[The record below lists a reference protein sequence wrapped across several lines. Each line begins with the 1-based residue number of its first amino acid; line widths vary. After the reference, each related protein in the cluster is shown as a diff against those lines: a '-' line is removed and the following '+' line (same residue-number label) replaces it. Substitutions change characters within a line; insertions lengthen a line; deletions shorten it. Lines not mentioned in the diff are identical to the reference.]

1 MLQYVCEVCR
11 KVKPENQEWILGF
24 DVQVEGERVMKRSLV
39 FADGW
44 DEKRAIEWS
53 AIHLCSETC
62 KQKYMKLTRAA

>member
-1 MLQYVCEVCR
+1 MLQYICEVCH

-39 FADGW
+39 FADAW
-44 DEKRAIEWS
+44 EDERAIEWT
-53 AIHLCSETC
+53 AIHICSDAC